1 MRLVPRS
8 LSGRLFAIST
18 LTTIAA
24 LVFAAFSIG
33 HVLERF
39 VIHGL
44 DQQLDAEVA
53 MLSRALRADGTLDQA
68 RIVNL
73 PVFDEVG
80 QGWGWRVDSRRGHW
94 VGGDAISVRRLPP
107 PPPRSNDHHGP
118 VSRSGRPG
126 EGITDAG
133 EPVHTRELTLPTA
146 AGEAIIV
153 AGGPRR
159 LAIAPLRGAMVP
171 LLGSLAI
178 LGLGLALATV
188 VQLRFGLRP
197 LRTLQAA
204 LGDVRAG
211 RVRHVPEDQPDELA
225 PLAAELNALVD
236 QKEAQLEHARR
247 HVANLAHGLKTPL
260 AALSMKLAEGG
271 YDPSGGLREMVADID
286 GRVRHHLGRARATA
300 PGSRHHV
307 RTMLAPALEGL
318 VAVLR
323 GVHAD
328 RAIGV
333 TIDVLPEFAVAA
345 DPQDV
350 DEMLGNLLDNAWRH
364 ASSRVTIAAA
374 QSGSMVKLTIEDD
387 GPGLSGQAIDDAL
400 VPGLR
405 LDERGDGHGFGLPI
419 AQELAEL
426 NGGGLAL
433 GSSQTH
439 GGLSVTLSLPFGIA
453 DQSQTTASVQ
463 SFDEVDGRPCRPDL
477 TRRSK
482 SRN

>member
-8 LSGRLFAIST
+8 LSGRLLAVSA

-53 MLSRALRADGTLDQA
+53 MLRRALRADGTLDRA

-73 PVFDEVG
+73 PVFGEAG
-80 QGWGWRVDSRRGHW
+80 QGWGWRVDSARGRW
-94 VGGDAISVRRLPP
+94 AGGDAIDVRRSPP
-107 PPPRSNDHHGP
+107 LLELDDHHGP
-118 VSRSGRPG
+118 ASRSGKPG

-133 EPVHTRELTLPTA
+133 EPVHTRELTVPTA

-159 LAIAPLRGAMVP
+159 LAISPLHEAMVP

-178 LGLGLALATV
+178 LGLGLALATI

-197 LRTLQAA
+197 LHTLQAA
-204 LGDVRAG
+204 LAEVRAG
-211 RVRHVPEDQPDELA
+211 RFRHVPEDQPDELA
-225 PLAAELNALVD
+225 PLALELNALVD

-260 AALSMKLAEGG
+260 AALSMKLAEGDH
-271 YDPSGGLREMVADID
+271 DPGGGLRQMVADID
-286 GRVRHHLGRARATA
+286 NRVRHHLGRARATA
-300 PGSRHHV
+300 PGSGHHV
-307 RTMLAPALEGL
+307 RTVLAPALDGL

-323 GVHAD
+323 GIHAD
-328 RAIGV
+328 RALGV
-333 TIDVLPEFAVAA
+333 TIDVSPDLAVAA
-345 DPQDV
+345 DSQDV

-364 ASSRVTIAAA
+364 ASSQVTIAAA
-374 QSGSMVKLTIEDD
+374 QAGSTVELTIEDD
-387 GPGLSGQAIDDAL
+387 GAGLPEQSIDDAL
-400 VPGLR
+400 MPGRR

-426 NGGGLAL
+426 NGGSLAL
-433 GSSQTH
+433 GSSRTQ
-439 GGLSVTLSLPFGIA
+439 GGLRAKLALPIG
-453 DQSQTTASVQ
+453 
-463 SFDEVDGRPCRPDL
+463 
-477 TRRSK
+477 
-482 SRN
+482 N

>member
-1 MRLVPRS
+1 MRLVSRS
-8 LSGRLFAIST
+8 LSGRLLAVSA

-53 MLSRALRADGTLDQA
+53 MLSRALRTDGTLDQA

-73 PVFDEVG
+73 PVFEETG
-80 QGWGWRVDSRRGHW
+80 QGWGWRVDSGRRHW
-94 VGGDAISVRRLPP
+94 AGGDAIDVRRSPPLLPRP
-107 PPPRSNDHHGP
+107 DDHHGP
-118 VSRSGRPG
+118 AHRSGRPG

-133 EPVHTRELTLPTA
+133 EPLHTREVAVPTA
-146 AGEAIIV
+146 AGEAIII

-159 LAIAPLRGAMVP
+159 LATAPLREAMVP

-178 LGLGLALATV
+178 LGLGLALATI

-204 LGDVRAG
+204 LADVRAG
-211 RVRHVPEDQPDELA
+211 RARHVSEDQPDELA
-225 PLAAELNALVD
+225 SLAVELNALVD

-260 AALSMKLAEGG
+260 AALAMKLAEGDH
-271 YDPSGGLREMVADID
+271 DPSGALREMVADIN

-300 PGSRHHV
+300 PGSRHYV
-307 RTMLAPALEGL
+307 RTVLAPALDGL

-323 GVHAD
+323 GIHAD

-333 TIDVLPEFAVAA
+333 TIDVSPEFGVAA

-364 ASSRVTIAAA
+364 ASSQVTIAAA
-374 QSGSMVKLTIEDD
+374 QAGSTIELTIEDD
-387 GPGLSGQAIDDAL
+387 GPGLSEQAIDDAL
-400 VPGLR
+400 VPGRR

-426 NGGGLAL
+426 NGGSLAL
-433 GSSQTH
+433 GSSQTK
-439 GGLSVTLSLPFGIA
+439 GGLRATLALPIGI
-453 DQSQTTASVQ
+453 
-463 SFDEVDGRPCRPDL
+463 
-477 TRRSK
+477 
-482 SRN
+482 